1 MQKNNQSVVEVI
13 RNTLIST
20 MKKNKNIILFAEGID
35 DAAAMYGTTKD
46 LKKIFG
52 GKRVFEMPLSENCI
66 VATAIGASIMGDTVI
81 VNFQRVEFAL
91 LAMEQI
97 INNAAK
103 LSYLT
108 NGQKKVRVI
117 IRLIVGRGWGQG
129 PTHSQSLESLFCL
142 IPGLKVYMPVFP
154 NETKDLLYQAIHD
167 PNPSIFIEN
176 RWCHYNYGKI
186 NKRFIRK
193 NTNFIKLN
201 TGEDLTIISTGYSST
216 EVLRLV
222 KFLKNK
228 KINIDFYH
236 LRILKPLDINFI
248 LKSIRKNKKL
258 ILVDNGYKNFG
269 IMSELI
275 KRIVE
280 KNINFIKAPVIM
292 GIDDVLIPSS
302 RIYLDNI
309 YVNIDKILLEVLK
322 ILEIKKKYNELF
334 KEIKTLLKKDNLND
348 VPNSYFKGP
357 F

>member
-1 MQKNNQSVVEVI
+1 MQKNKQTVVNVI
-13 RNTLIST
+13 RNTLISE
-20 MKKNKNIILFAEGID
+20 MKKNKNIILFGEGID
-35 DAAAMYGTTKD
+35 DAAAMYGTTKGFT
-46 LKKIFG
+46 KIFG
-52 GKRVFEMPLSENCI
+52 KKRVFEMPLSENCI
-66 VATAIGASIMGDTVI
+66 IATAIGASIMKETVI
-81 VNFQRVEFAL
+81 VNFQRVEFIL
-91 LAMEQI
+91 LALEQI

-103 LSYLT
+103 LCYLT
-108 NGQKKVRVI
+108 NGEKKVKIVV
-117 IRLIVGRGWGQG
+117 RLVVGRGWGQG
-129 PTHSQSLESLFCL
+129 PTHSQSLESIFCL

-154 NETKDLLYQAIHD
+154 NETKDLLHEAIHD

-186 NKRFIRK
+186 NKKFTKK

-201 TGEDLTIISTGYSST
+201 SGKDLTIISTGYAST

-222 KFLKNK
+222 KFLKKK
-228 KINIDFYH
+228 KINVDFYH
-236 LRILKPLDINFI
+236 LRILKPLDISFI
-248 LKSIRKNKKL
+248 LKSIRKNKKI

-280 KNINFIKAPVIM
+280 KNINFAKAPVVM
-292 GIDDVLIPSS
+292 GIGDVLIPSS
-302 RIYLDNI
+302 KIYLDKT

-322 ILEIKKKYNELF
+322 ILDIKKRYNELF
-334 KEIKTLLKKDNLND
+334 KEMKTLLEKDNLND

>member
-1 MQKNNQSVVEVI
+1 MQKNKQTVVNVI
-13 RNTLIST
+13 RSTLISE
-20 MKKNKNIILFAEGID
+20 MKKNKNIILFGEGID
-35 DAAAMYGTTKD
+35 DAAGMYGTTKGFT
-46 LKKIFG
+46 KIFG
-52 GKRVFEMPLSENCI
+52 KKRVFEMPLSENCI
-66 VATAIGASIMGDTVI
+66 IATAIGASIMKETVI
-81 VNFQRVEFAL
+81 VNFQRVEFIFLAL
-91 LAMEQI
+91 EQI

-103 LSYLT
+103 LCYLT
-108 NGQKKVRVI
+108 NGQKKVKI
-117 IRLIVGRGWGQG
+117 IVRLVVGRGWGQG

-154 NETKDLLYQAIHD
+154 NETKNLLYEAIHD

-186 NKRFIRK
+186 NKKFIRK

-236 LRILKPLDINFI
+236 LRILKPLDISFI
-248 LKSIRKNKKL
+248 LKSIKKNKKL

-302 RIYLDNI
+302 RIYIDNI

-322 ILEIKKKYNELF
+322 ILEIKKKYNEMS
-334 KEIKTLLKKDNLND
+334 KEMKILLKKNNFND

>member
-1 MQKNNQSVVEVI
+1 MQKNNQSVVDVI

-20 MKKNKNIILFAEGID
+20 MKKNKNIILFGEGID
-35 DAAAMYGTTKD
+35 DAAAMYGTTKG
-46 LKKIFG
+46 LRKIFG
-52 GKRVFEMPLSENCI
+52 EKRVFEMPLSENCI
-66 VATAIGASIMGDTVI
+66 IATAIGASIMGDTVI

-91 LAMEQI
+91 LALEQI

-108 NGQKKVRVI
+108 NGQKKVRIV
-117 IRLIVGRGWGQG
+117 IRLVVGRGWGQG

-186 NKRFIRK
+186 NKKFIKK

-201 TGEDLTIISTGYSST
+201 SGKDLTIISTGYSSA
-216 EVLRLV
+216 EILRLV

-236 LRILKPLDINFI
+236 LRILKPLDISFI
-248 LKSIRKNKKL
+248 LKSIKKNKKL

-302 RIYLDNI
+302 KVYLDKT
-309 YVNIDKILLEVLK
+309 YVNIDKILFQILK
-322 ILEIKKKYNELF
+322 MLNLKKRNIKF
-334 KEIKTLLKKDNLND
+334 SKEIKILLKKNNLND
-348 VPNSYFKGP
+348 VPNAAFKGP